1 MTANIAIPLAEYK
14 IDRPMVRAI
23 IYVRNIPQPI
33 ILATRILLLNLNFLW
48 NSMYVA
54 YR

>member
-1 MTANIAIPLAEYK
+1 MTANIAIPLAEDK
-14 IDRPMVRAI
+14 TDRPMVRAI

>member
-1 MTANIAIPLAEYK
+1 MTPNIAMPLGEVK
-14 IDRPMVRAI
+14 TDRPVVRVI

-33 ILATRILLLNLNFLW
+33 ILVTRILVLNLNFLW
-48 NSMYVA
+48 NSIYVV